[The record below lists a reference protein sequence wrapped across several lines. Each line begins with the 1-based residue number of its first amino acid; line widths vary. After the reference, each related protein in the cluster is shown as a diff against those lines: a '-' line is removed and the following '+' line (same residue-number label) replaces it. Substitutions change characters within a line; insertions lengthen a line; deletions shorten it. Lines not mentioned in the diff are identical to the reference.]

1 MAIVCTEFCLYKTIF
16 SDIDKNVKENGR
28 NLILG
33 RMSIKK
39 RKKIPHIM
47 RQVLAAFRSG
57 GATILEGDV
66 MLVYVN
72 YVFSILLT

>member
-1 MAIVCTEFCLYKTIF
+1 MPIVCTEFCLYKTIF
-16 SDIDKNVKENGR
+16 SDRDKKLKGNGR

-39 RKKIPHIM
+39 KIPHIM
-47 RQVLAAFRSG
+47 RQVLGAFRSG
-57 GATILEGDV
+57 GATILEGYV

-72 YVFSILLT
+72 DVFSILFT

>member
-1 MAIVCTEFCLYKTIF
+1 
-16 SDIDKNVKENGR
+16 
-28 NLILG
+28 
-33 RMSIKK
+33 
-39 RKKIPHIM
+39 M

-72 YVFSILLT
+72 YVFSILFTWANIWWFTANVLAIYLLLKKCKIKSDFNITTAKTSWLSG

>member
-39 RKKIPHIM
+39 KKKDFSHHEAGSSCIQEWW
-47 RQVLAAFRSG
+47 RNYFGRC
-57 GATILEGDV
+57 V

-72 YVFSILLT
+72 YVFSILFT